1 MRCVVPR
8 TIPKLV
14 YPRVPSRTLSVS
26 LGEGGEDFGN
36 EGLVEEEA
44 GGFAECRQAAFLA
57 ERYELQTM
65 H

>member
-44 GGFAECRQAAFLA
+44 GGFAECR
-57 ERYELQTM
+57 
-65 H
+65 